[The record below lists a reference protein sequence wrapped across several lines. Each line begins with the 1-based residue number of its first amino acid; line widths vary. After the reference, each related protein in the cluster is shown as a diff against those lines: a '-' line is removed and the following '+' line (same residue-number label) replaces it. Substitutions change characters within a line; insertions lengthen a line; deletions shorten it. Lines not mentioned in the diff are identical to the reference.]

1 MKIPAVLPHI
11 LLLLDSDAQ
20 WLVVSLTTCLVK
32 ARPEV
37 DVVAFVC
44 MQKKQV
50 GRNMVTIMN
59 ICVSVLLKEEEIP
72 ELEID
77 IDELLELTDEG
88 QRIRLQVRIN
98 KRT

>member
-1 MKIPAVLPHI
+1 
-11 LLLLDSDAQ
+11 
-20 WLVVSLTTCLVK
+20 
-32 ARPEV
+32 
-37 DVVAFVC
+37 
-44 MQKKQV
+44 
-50 GRNMVTIMN
+50 MVTIMN